1 MGAGVEV
8 RHEALWEGRV
18 SASDV
23 FGHKGIVEPLGR
35 RRYVDT
41 EGQYD
46 LVHRCTMHLRQEGAL
61 RSAPDDYHGRPPH
74 RRAW

>member
-1 MGAGVEV
+1 MGAGVEA

-23 FGHKGIVEPLGR
+23 VGHKGIVEPLGR

-46 LVHRCTMHLRQEGAL
+46 ILYGCAVHH
-61 RSAPDDYHGRPPH
+61 AP
-74 RRAW
+74 